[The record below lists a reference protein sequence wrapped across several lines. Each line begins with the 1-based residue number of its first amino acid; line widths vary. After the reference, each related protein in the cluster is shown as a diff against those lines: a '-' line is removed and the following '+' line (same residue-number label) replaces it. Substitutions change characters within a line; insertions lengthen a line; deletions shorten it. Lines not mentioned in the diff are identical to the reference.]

1 MMEDLDLK
9 PTSSSSST
17 QEPSEQPHKDS
28 EAPAESPQSEK
39 EEEASISQLHQP
51 SNECE
56 DAD

>member
-1 MMEDLDLK
+1 MEDLDLK
-9 PTSSSSST
+9 PTSSST

-28 EAPAESPQSEK
+28 EASAESPQSEK